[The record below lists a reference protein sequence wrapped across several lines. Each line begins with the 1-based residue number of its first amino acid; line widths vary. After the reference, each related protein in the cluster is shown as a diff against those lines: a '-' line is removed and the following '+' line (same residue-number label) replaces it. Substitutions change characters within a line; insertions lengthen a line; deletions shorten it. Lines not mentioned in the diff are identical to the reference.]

1 MKSEW
6 IFFSLV
12 NFGLN
17 CKASS
22 SIADRGVMHVVTS
35 IGLVIIAEL
44 ETHTVAVGSASAQR
58 VDRSQKDANGVTAAN
73 GVGVLLQIRGKT
85 LVIQSLN
92 DFHALEI
99 KIRHRLEFIIAEN
112 TLNKVKLQFCKIVC
126 QIEGSSAL
134 LRYNVNKL
142 SWKKME
148 IFFGEKN
155 SSN

>member
-1 MKSEW
+1 M
-6 IFFSLV
+6 F
-12 NFGLN
+12 N
-17 CKASS
+17 
-22 SIADRGVMHVVTS
+22 S

-44 ETHTVAVGSASAQR
+44 ETHAVTIGSTSAQR

-112 TLNKVKLQFCKIVC
+112 TLNKVKLQFGKFVC

-134 LRYNVNKL
+134 LRCNVNKL
-142 SWKKME
+142 SRKKME
-148 IFFGEKN
+148 IFF
-155 SSN
+155 